1 MNKCNVLII
10 NLFIQVLNVMY
21 NKHSDQ
27 DQILLP
33 GQTCPPGSKKR
44 QRLEACDLEMVYI
57 KTDGK
62 VKECPWLGE
71 PLQTTIGSELVTRKH
86 SF

>member
-1 MNKCNVLII
+1 MQCVGNKLIY
-10 NLFIQVLNVMY
+10 IQVLNVVY

-44 QRLEACDLEMVYI
+44 QRLEACRLELVYI
-57 KTDGK
+57 NTDGK
-62 VKECPWLGE
+62 VKERPWLGE
-71 PLQTTIGSELVTRKH
+71 PLQTTIGSELVTRKQ

>member
-1 MNKCNVLII
+1 
-10 NLFIQVLNVMY
+10 MY
-21 NKHSDQ
+21 NKQSDQ

-44 QRLEACDLEMVYI
+44 LEACDLELVYI

-71 PLQTTIGSELVTRKH
+71 PLHTTIESEPVTRKQP
-86 SF
+86 F